1 MSCDQYTEL
10 TDAPMYQQLCLK
22 HIYLT
27 WSDGKIMNINCK
39 LPFAMKIRTC
49 RIAPQAQLLLTQ
61 KQMCLTVTDKHLYS
75 YLHPEMNG
83 LALKTLILI
92 S

>member
-1 MSCDQYTEL
+1 
-10 TDAPMYQQLCLK
+10 
-22 HIYLT
+22 
-27 WSDGKIMNINCK
+27 MNINCK
-39 LPFAMKIRTC
+39 LPFAIKIRTC

-61 KQMCLTVTDKHLYS
+61 KQMCLTVIDKHLYS
-75 YLHPEMNG
+75 YLHSEMNG